1 MGMRL
6 NSSLVKCCALIFAAA
21 LLAAHGGATAR
32 GQAAAPK
39 KGEALLVVGSSGPND
54 SDNAIRARLE
64 GLGFGVQVVQDDR
77 LKGKRAGGEA
87 LVFVS
92 STVSSSKVGDAFRSV
107 AVPVVVCEPN
117 LFDDMGMTHDE
128 VNVDYGSKENT
139 ELAVLSPKDPMAAGL
154 RGRFAVATQNIS
166 LGWGLPA
173 KSALKIAAPNREAEE
188 AYIFAYE
195 SGAKMIDMAAPA
207 RRVGMF
213 LTDNVAVS
221 LTDDGWRLFDAAV
234 TWAAGRAQAA
244 PKK

>member
-1 MGMRL
+1 MRL
-6 NSSLVKCCALIFAAA
+6 NLSLVKCCALILAAA
-21 LLAAHGGATAR
+21 LLAAAHGGAVVC

-39 KGEALLVVGSSGPND
+39 RGEALMVVGSDGPND

-77 LKGKRAGGEA
+77 LKGKRADGEA
-87 LVFVS
+87 LVFIS
-92 STVSSSKVGDAFRSV
+92 STVSSAKVGDTFRNV
-107 AVPVVVCEPN
+107 AVPVIVCEPN
-117 LFDDMGMTHDE
+117 LFDDMGMTRDE
-128 VNVDYGSKENT
+128 ASVDYGSKENT
-139 ELAVLSPKDPMAAGL
+139 ELAVLMPKDAMAAGL
-154 RGRFAVATQNIS
+154 RGRLTVATQDVA

-173 KSALKIAAPNREAEE
+173 KSALKIAAPNHDAEE

-195 SGAKMIDMAAPA
+195 SGAKMIGLAAPA

-221 LTDDGWRLFDAAV
+221 LTDEGWRLFDAAV
-234 TWAAGRAQAA
+234 LWVAGKPQAA